1 MTKLAAAL
9 LASVLCLACGHAAPP
24 PPADHPLELGDAVD
38 WAPAAGLQSIVVV
51 QPKAVMAHAELLP
64 PIADVLPNESFD
76 VFKSRHAGIDPR
88 ELDEIVVASYG
99 DDKSLVLARGVLD
112 PAKLEAAFSDRV
124 TAPKRFVDQ
133 AGGPLSTVLRFEG
146 DANGPRTTEHEM
158 VVFGRQAVGYET
170 EVLAQQESDETRP
183 RTHVGPL
190 RAAELFAFGKLKK
203 ASPALRTAPLDVA
216 AKLVGEG
223 PVRVFFPGPFSG
235 GTEQGLA
242 GLLKAAT
249 AVGIAVRPESRPDGK
264 AALHVTL
271 VLTGAWGEGAPQAA
285 ERLGAALTTMASSS
299 LGRLCGVNQPLRG
312 PDVRGQPDA
321 LFAEAVIDA
330 TLLGKGL
337 HAAVASEVG
346 EMMKF

>member
-1 MTKLAAAL
+1 MRVRVAAAL
-9 LASVLCLACGHAAPP
+9 AALVLACGHAAPP
-24 PPADHPLELGDAVD
+24 PPPDHPLELGAAVD
-38 WAPAAGLQSIVVV
+38 WAPAAGLESIVIVR
-51 QPKAVMAHAELLP
+51 PKEIMAHAELLP

-76 VFKSRHAGIDPR
+76 VFASRHGGVDAR
-88 ELDEIVVASYG
+88 QLDELVIASYG
-99 DDKSLVLARGVLD
+99 ADRTLVLARGVVD

-133 AGGPLSTVLRFEG
+133 PGGPLSTVLRFEG
-146 DANGPRTTEHEM
+146 DQGPAEHEM

-170 EVLAQQESDETRP
+170 ETFPKEDEAKP

-203 ASPALRTAPLDVA
+203 ASPVLRTAPLDVA
-216 AKLVGEG
+216 ARLAGDG
-223 PVRVFFPGPFSG
+223 PVRVLFPGPFTG

-242 GLLKAAT
+242 GLLKATT
-249 AVGIAVRPESRPDGK
+249 AVAITIAPEARQDGK
-264 AALHVTL
+264 PALHVTL
-271 VLTGAWGEGAPQAA
+271 VLTGAWGEGAPAAA
-285 ERLGAALTTMASSS
+285 ERLGAALTTLASSS

-330 TLLGKGL
+330 ALLGKGL
-337 HAAVASEVG
+337 HAAVASEVS
-346 EMMKF
+346 EIMKF

>member
-1 MTKLAAAL
+1 MRRAAAAL
-9 LASVLCLACGHAAPP
+9 LSALLACGHAAPP
-24 PPADHPLELGDAVD
+24 PPVDRPLEIGDAVD
-38 WAPAAGLQSIVVV
+38 WAPAAGLQSIVIV

-76 VFKSRHAGIDPR
+76 VFKSRHGGVDPR
-88 ELDEIVVASYG
+88 ELDELVVASYG
-99 DDKSLVLARGVLD
+99 ADKSIVLARGVVD

-124 TAPKRFVDQ
+124 TTSKRFVDQ
-133 AGGPLSTVLRFEG
+133 PGGPLSTVLRFEG
-146 DANGPRTTEHEM
+146 DANDPRPTEREM

-170 EVLAQQESDETRP
+170 EVFPTEDATRP

-203 ASPALRTAPLDVA
+203 ASPVLRTSPLDVA
-216 AKLVGEG
+216 AKLAGGG
-223 PVRVFFPGPFSG
+223 PVRVFCPGPFSG

-242 GLLKAAT
+242 GLLKGAT
-249 AVGIAVRPESRPDGK
+249 AVGITVRPEAPRPDGK
-264 AALHVTL
+264 PALHVTL
-271 VLTGAWGEGAPQAA
+271 VLTGAWSDGAPAAA

-337 HAAVASEVG
+337 HAAVASEVS
-346 EMMKF
+346 EMMKL